1 MAGGSDGQIL
11 AATAGV
17 LVKRTKPSAGG
28 IGRGSGG
35 MAAAKVNGGRGAG
48 GMVATKKGIGA
59 G

>member
-1 MAGGSDGQIL
+1 MAGKFWQQRR
-11 AATAGV
+11 GV

-28 IGRGSGG
+28 IGRGTGG
-35 MAAAKVNGGRGAG
+35 MVAAKVNGGRGAG